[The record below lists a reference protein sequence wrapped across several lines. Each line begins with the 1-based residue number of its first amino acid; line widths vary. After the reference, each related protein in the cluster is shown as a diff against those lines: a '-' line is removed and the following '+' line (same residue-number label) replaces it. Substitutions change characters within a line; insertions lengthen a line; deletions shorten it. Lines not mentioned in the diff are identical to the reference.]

1 MACKYYVHYDV
12 CNDRIKSLD
21 MFEITDFENN
31 VENKCADFK
40 EKSRVIEL
48 PCKVG
53 DIVYET
59 DGIRIY
65 ELTILDI
72 SLHKNKL
79 YYETKN
85 IDFDE
90 EAIGKS
96 IFLTRQEAEA
106 KLKEVKNDTS
116 SSM

>member
-1 MACKYYVHYDV
+1 MEDELEGFEYKDEIFKSASHGKAGRCKFFKD
-12 CNDRIKSLD
+12 KSQ
-21 MFEITDFENN
+21 I
-31 VENKCADFK
+31 
-40 EKSRVIEL
+40 IEL
-48 PCKVG
+48 SCKVG

-85 IDFDE
+85 IDFDDD
-90 EAIGKS
+90 AIGKS

-106 KLKEVKNDTS
+106 KLKEVKK
-116 SSM
+116 